1 MGVLNN
7 YNDDSIMDDN
17 GDIVDVV
24 QAVNKQ
30 LNHQQQQTDA
40 DSPPLSQQEMLLLQY
55 ENMHDDNH
63 KDNDVFHDSTTITN
77 RDYTTEWTM
86 TAILETV
93 VAYLG
98 AVVGYYFCFICFL

>member
-1 MGVLNN
+1 MDVLNN

-30 LNHQQQQTDA
+30 LNQQQQTDA
-40 DSPPLSQQEMLLLQY
+40 KLPLLSQQEMLLLQY
-55 ENMHDDNH
+55 DDM
-63 KDNDVFHDSTTITN
+63 FHDSTTITN

-98 AVVGYYFCFICFL
+98 AVVGYYFCFVCFLWAVS